1 MSLAIFLFFFIFF
14 FYITAIEFQKQLLA
28 NIEMGRNEQLKVGMF
43 IKVGCYQ
50 F

>member
-1 MSLAIFLFFFIFF
+1 MSLAIFLLLSF

-28 NIEMGRNEQLKVGMF
+28 NIEMGRNEQLKVGVF
-43 IKVGCYQ
+43 IKVGCFQ